1 MSISPVAAS
10 ATQDTSAIQEKQ
22 EKPGV
27 ADAGRSGLHSGLVA
41 KQQLNV
47 QILEASAKVSL
58 TAGDNEQT
66 LLFRSAIERIN
77 EILAPELGPDAI
89 QNTAQ
94 QDFSPEATAER
105 IVSIST
111 AFFDSYAKQ
120 HPGEDPE
127 VTARNFVDLIRGGFE
142 KGFNEARDILEG
154 LRVFE
159 GSVKEGVLKTY
170 ELAHKGYDDFLAN
183 KLAALVEPAKAEE
196 NAPTR

>member
-1 MSISPVAAS
+1 MSIAS
-10 ATQDTSAIQEKQ
+10 IAPSSAQEASVQ
-22 EKPGV
+22 EKPE
-27 ADAGRSGLHSGLVA
+27 AAGAERSGFVA
-41 KQQLNV
+41 KQQLNA

-58 TAGDNEQT
+58 TAGNNEQA

-77 EILAPELGPDAI
+77 EILAPELGPNAL
-89 QNTAQ
+89 QGAAQ
-94 QDFSPEATAER
+94 QDYTPEATAER

-127 VTARNFVDLIRGGFE
+127 ETARKFVDLIRGGFE
-142 KGFNEARDILEG
+142 KGFGEARNILEG

-159 GSVKEGVLKTY
+159 GGVKEGVLKTY
-170 ELAHKGYDDFLAN
+170 DLVHKGYDDFLAS
-183 KLAALVEPAKAEE
+183 KLAALTDPAKAEE